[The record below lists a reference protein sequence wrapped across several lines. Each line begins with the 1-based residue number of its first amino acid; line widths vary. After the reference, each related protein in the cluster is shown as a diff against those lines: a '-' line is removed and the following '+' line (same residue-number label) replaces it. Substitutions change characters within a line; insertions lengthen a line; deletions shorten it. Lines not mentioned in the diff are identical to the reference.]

1 MMLKPIKNNRNFSTY
16 VELLTFLWLRWIN
29 NHELSNNDSLSYSKR
44 RKAGIRCENIQKI
57 REKTIKEFNIYLDK
71 L

>member
-29 NHELSNNDSLSYSKR
+29 NHDLITIAYLILNE
-44 RKAGIRCENIQKI
+44 
-57 REKTIKEFNIYLDK
+57 EKQD
-71 L
+71 